1 MLSFKQYLNECSR
14 WLVEASTDRRFWFHS
29 KTKKLVKITAIWHDW
44 GVIENPETFGL
55 KQSQVFEFE
64 AEMKKGVDAIG
75 GIRRLMRIGGWR
87 PLLIQR
93 IGAKPAWSIQAVS
106 TARDSSSTTPTP
118 RPPVVAGPHSASN
131 TRMTTTI
138 ETVNRRTT
146 PCGGF
151 RSSRRHP
158 RWCAQ
163 NPPTPGPVHP
173 MSTNP

>member
-29 KTKKLVKITAIWHDW
+29 KTKKLVKITAKWHDW
-44 GVIENPETFGL
+44 GVIENPEKFGL

-93 IGAKPAWSIQAVS
+93 IGAKPAWSIQAETLPEAHEATKALLKKNVFPVRIFIDYGRKS
-106 TARDSSSTTPTP
+106 AVLQGGQIEDFIRTGKIIQRTEIGATMAR
-118 RPPVVAGPHSASN
+118 
-131 TRMTTTI
+131 
-138 ETVNRRTT
+138 
-146 PCGGF
+146 F
-151 RSSRRHP
+151 R
-158 RWCAQ
+158 
-163 NPPTPGPVHP
+163 
-173 MSTNP
+173 